1 MLVEFEQHQ
10 EQQTFIAAV
19 QPEMPRLAGAIEEE
33 SRPVTP
39 NEYIAELPG
48 VFHDLNFDSYPY
60 LFQVI
65 GISDDSIQL
74 FFLKI
79 YKICSRQ
86 AIRVILA
93 VERFVFLRF

>member
-1 MLVEFEQHQ
+1 V
-10 EQQTFIAAV
+10 
-19 QPEMPRLAGAIEEE
+19 IEEE

-74 FFLKI
+74 FVQKN
-79 YKICSRQ
+79 
-86 AIRVILA
+86 
-93 VERFVFLRF
+93 FLRRLFFVAKKRF